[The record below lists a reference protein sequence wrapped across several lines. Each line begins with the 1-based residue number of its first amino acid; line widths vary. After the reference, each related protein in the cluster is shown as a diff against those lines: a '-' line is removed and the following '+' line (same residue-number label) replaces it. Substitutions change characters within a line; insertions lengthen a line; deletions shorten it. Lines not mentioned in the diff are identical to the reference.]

1 MNTDYPLTRDV
12 LLVGG
17 GHSHALLLRRWGM
30 TPLPGARLTVVN
42 PEPTAAYSGML
53 PGHVAGHYSREDL
66 DIDLV
71 QLCRFAGARLILGH
85 VTRVDLEAQR
95 VAIDAGKTIGYD
107 LLAIDVGVTSQVPD
121 VPGFAE
127 FAVPAKPLGRFAGA
141 WARFL
146 DRAAGGGPA
155 EAACIGAGIAGVE
168 LSLAM
173 QYALSRVA
181 AGRARITIVDHGQ
194 ALAGLPAGARRHV
207 LARLRQA
214 GVRLRESAHAVRLGP
229 EGLELDDGSWIDS
242 RFTVCAA
249 GPRPWPW
256 LSRIGLP
263 TTDGYIDVDETLR
276 STADP
281 RVHASGDCA
290 HLTHAPRP
298 KAGVYAVRSAP
309 VLYHNL
315 RAALT
320 GQPLRPFRP
329 QSDYLKL
336 LSLGSRDAVAVKWG
350 CHVSGPSIWRWKNRI
365 DRRFMAKL
373 RDLPE
378 MPSQP
383 VPAEAALELGE
394 LLTGPPACGG
404 CGAKV
409 GFDTLTD
416 ALRAC
421 PASVRPDLEAAPG
434 DDAAILSMG
443 DTRQVITTDHL
454 RAFSLDPA
462 LVARVAAI
470 HALGDIWAMGA
481 RPQVALANVILPRM
495 TTRLQR
501 RWLEEILAA
510 ATEVLTAEGAALA
523 GGHTTIGAELTIG
536 FTITGLCECRPVKLS
551 GARPGDA
558 LILTK
563 PLGTGILLAGEMRRK
578 APGGAV
584 AGAWDMMTRSQGAAA
599 AILAGSHAM
608 TDVTGFGLAGH
619 ALNMCRASGV
629 GARINLGSLPVL
641 DGALVLAE
649 AGVASTLAPTNR
661 DACLPHMDLPGEG
674 PLTAILFDPQTAGG
688 LLAAVPAPS
697 VDARLAEL
705 KAAGAGGWVI
715 GEIVAGA
722 PRLGRMAARAMGQ
735 TAVPPLRGSRSPG

>member
-1 MNTDYPLTRDV
+1 MNTDYPLTRDLV
-12 LLVGG
+12 LVGG

-53 PGHVAGHYSREDL
+53 PGHIAGHYSREDQ

-85 VTRVDLEAQR
+85 ATHIDLATQR
-95 VAIDAGKTIGYD
+95 VNIDAGQTIGYD
-107 LLAIDVGVTSQVPD
+107 LLAIDVGVTSRVPD

-127 FAVPAKPLGRFAGA
+127 FAIPAKPLGRFADA

-146 DRAAGGGPA
+146 DRAVGGGSA
-155 EAACIGAGIAGVE
+155 EAVCIGGGIAGVE

-173 QYALSRVA
+173 QYSLSRVA
-181 AGRARITIVDHGQ
+181 AGRARVTIVDSGQ
-194 ALAGLPAGARRHV
+194 VLAALPAGARRRV
-207 LARLRQA
+207 LTRLQQA
-214 GVRLRESAHAVRLGP
+214 GVRLRDWAQAVRLGP
-229 EGLELDDGSWIDS
+229 EGLELDDGSWIES
-242 RFTVCAA
+242 RFTVSAA

-256 LSRIGLP
+256 LSQIGLP
-263 TTDGYIDVDETLR
+263 TTDGYVDVDAFLR

-298 KAGVYAVRSAP
+298 KAGVYAVRSAAI
-309 VLYHNL
+309 LYHNL
-315 RAALT
+315 RAALL
-320 GQPLRPFRP
+320 GRPLRRFRP
-329 QSDYLKL
+329 QSDFLKL
-336 LSLGSRDAVAVKWG
+336 LSLGSRDAAAVKWG
-350 CHVSGPSIWRWKNRI
+350 CHVSGPSIWRWKDRI
-365 DRRFMAKL
+365 DRRFMAKF
-373 RDLPE
+373 RELPE

-409 GFDTLTD
+409 GFDTLAD
-416 ALRAC
+416 ALAAC
-421 PASVRPDLEAAPG
+421 PASGRPDLEVAPG

-481 RPQVALANVILPRM
+481 RPQVALASLILPRM
-495 TTRLQR
+495 TTRLQK

-510 ATEVLTAEGAALA
+510 ATDVLAAEGAALA

-536 FTITGLCECRPVKLS
+536 FTITGLCEDRPVKLS

-563 PLGTGILLAGEMRRK
+563 PLGTGVLLAGEMRRK
-578 APGGAV
+578 APGKAV
-584 AGAWDMMTRSQGAAA
+584 AGAWASMTRSQGAAA
-599 AILAGSHAM
+599 GILSRTSAM

-629 GARINLGSLPVL
+629 GACIDLGSLPVL
-641 DGALVLAE
+641 DGAVALLE
-649 AGVASTLAPTNR
+649 AGIASTLAPANR
-661 DACLPHMDLPGEG
+661 AACLPHMDLDVVGDPRAD
-674 PLTAILFDPQTAGG
+674 LLFDPQTAGG
-688 LLAAVPAPS
+688 LLAAVSAS
-697 VDARLAEL
+697 NVDARLAEL
-705 KAAGAGGWVI
+705 QAAGAGGWVV

-722 PRLGRMAARAMGQ
+722 PRLRRMSAGAMG
-735 TAVPPLRGSRSPG
+735 